1 MKKLKLDMDD
11 LRVESFHTAGAPT
24 LKRGTVRGHATL
36 RHCTEFVD
44 CTIDFGCGTV
54 GCGTG
59 DCTNVAS
66 CNGTC
71 DASCNGSC
79 ASCAATCGNSCG
91 GTCDATCASCAY
103 SCYETNCCVS
113 IQASAC
119 GGIQCP

>member
-1 MKKLKLDMDD
+1 MKKLRLDMED
-11 LRVESFHTAGAPT
+11 LRVESFQTAGGAG
-24 LKRGTVRGHATL
+24 LSRGTVRGHATL

-59 DCTNVAS
+59 AAS

-79 ASCAATCGNSCG
+79 ASCVATCGASCN
-91 GTCDATCASCAY
+91 GTCDATCASCGY
-103 SCYETNCCVS
+103 SCYDTDCCVS

-119 GGIQCP
+119 GGVICP